1 MKTVVV
7 QEIDLPRS
15 NLAVRSL
22 SRIDFADAFKCQLPH
37 EHPQTVDSVTRA
49 IFASIP
55 PWIAGL
61 LQLRNAIVRPL
72 GLKTTVDAVPASSQ
86 NKLQPGTAV
95 GIFKVLD
102 RRQNEEIMLGE
113 DDQHLD
119 FRVSVQMEH
128 EAEQCWV
135 VVSTVVKFNN
145 WLGRAYF
152 IPVKPVHK
160 IIVPSMMRYGLDR
173 LIGGAF
179 KDISSWH
186 N

>member
-1 MKTVVV
+1 MKTVIV
-7 QEIDLPRS
+7 QEIDLARS

-22 SRIDFADAFKCQLPH
+22 SRIDFADAFKCQLPK
-37 EHPQTVDSVTRA
+37 EHLQTVDSVTRA
-49 IFASIP
+49 IFATIP

-72 GLKTTVDAVPASSQ
+72 GLKTTVDAVPANSQ
-86 NKLQPGTAV
+86 DKLQPGIAV

-119 FRVSVQMEH
+119 FRVSVHIER
-128 EAEQCWV
+128 EAEEYWV
-135 VVSTVVKFNN
+135 VVSTAVKFNN

-152 IPVKPVHK
+152 IPIKPVHK
-160 IIVPSMMRYGLDR
+160 IIVPAMMKHGL
-173 LIGGAF
+173 
-179 KDISSWH
+179 SV
-186 N
+186 